1 MVASIPLFD
10 GDFALRAVFDTVFFF
25 PLVEGFD
32 IFFDS
37 GLVGGARHA
46 FMGCDVAGCVD
57 GGEAGGAGEECAS
70 YGGAVDGGAV
80 GVGQYWRLEGWI
92 WMYVVKENSRNFSK
106 ADDVR
111 ANSISLSVKM
121 WVQDT
126 EAPRQRRGSEPLL
139 LAEEHCA
146 AKQDLQ

>member
-1 MVASIPLFD
+1 MAVDTLNMIASIPLFD
-10 GDFALRAVFDTVFFF
+10 GDFALRAVFDIVFFF

-46 FMGCDVAGCVD
+46 FVGCDVAGCAD
-57 GGEAGGAGEECAS
+57 GGEAGGAGEECAGC
-70 YGGAVDGGAV
+70 GGAVDGGAV
-80 GVGQYWRLEGWI
+80 LEIGGWV
-92 WMYVVKENSRNFSK
+92 WMYIVKEDSRNFSK
-106 ADDVR
+106 AD
-111 ANSISLSVKM
+111 SISLSVKM

-139 LAEEHCA
+139 PAEEHCA
-146 AKQDLQ
+146 AKQALQ